1 MLSVVVPTYQERRA
15 LEDLL
20 PRLAAVR
27 RVLPEGLEVLVVDDG
42 STDGTAE
49 FAEAFFAAER
59 FGSAVRREGPAD
71 LAQAVLDGIRQARG
85 AWIAVMDADLS
96 HPPELLP
103 ALLRAVTDGCQL
115 AVASR
120 YAPQGRIMNWP
131 WSRRALSRLGNWLVR
146 PLVPVADAT
155 SGYFLGEAALLKGLV
170 VSPRGFKILLEI
182 LVRGG
187 VHRVRE
193 VPYTFEDRR
202 HGASKLGWRVLRLYL
217 AQVLQLYAYRVR
229 QAYRRTQVAT
239 GESG

>member
-27 RVLPEGLEVLVVDDG
+27 RALPEGLEVLVVDDG

-59 FGSAVRREGPAD
+59 FGSVVRREGPAD

-103 ALLRAVTDGCQL
+103 TLLRAVTDGCQL

-120 YAPQGRIMNWP
+120 YVQGGRVENWP
-131 WSRRALSRLGNWLVR
+131 WWRRVLSRMGNWLAR

-155 SGYFLGEAALLKGLV
+155 SGYFLGTAALLKRLAL
-170 VSPRGFKILLEI
+170 SPAGFKILLEI
-182 LVRGG
+182 LVRGE

-193 VPYTFEDRR
+193 VPYHFTDRR
-202 HGASKLGWRVLRLYL
+202 HGTSKLGRRVLWLYLVQVGRLYG
-217 AQVLQLYAYRVR
+217 YRLR
-229 QAYRRTQVAT
+229 H
-239 GESG
+239 GDS